1 MEIRR
6 YAGTPNDYGFTS
18 NSLNIKQFQGSF
30 VVFDGPSLAC
40 KDDKRF
46 QTYWNNLAQSNQ
58 SSETWISLIT
68 GSMREVPVR
77 EPMLSLVDSIDNKN
91 LVWYQVPE
99 LGIEFQ
105 VTSQAADELIYAVS
119 ESSSNDLSGG
129 ASFSSK
135 ELAKIPG
142 CEASFGPLGTLTK
155 LKGIPDDYKE
165 NEYLMARNPKQFD
178 GFFVVWSGPQAV
190 CAAEEHLDEFDSYFQ
205 NNHIFDRWSD
215 IVFNTIRNIR

>member
-1 MEIRR
+1 MKKSIFIPILFILFVLS
-6 YAGTPNDYGFTS
+6 AGALYLHG
-18 NSLNIKQFQGSF
+18 K
-30 VVFDGPSLAC
+30 VFL
-40 KDDKRF
+40 
-46 QTYWNNLAQSNQ
+46 QQQENN
-58 SSETWISLIT
+58 
-68 GSMREVPVR
+68 
-77 EPMLSLVDSIDNKN
+77 EPQQRGD

-119 ESSSNDLSGG
+119 ESNSNDLSGG
-129 ASFSSK
+129 AAFSSK